1 MPIISDKEICFPHPP
16 GSGGPGTFQSHF
28 EKSIKEAGWRITYAG
43 SSVSPTLIMVVG
55 GTRRLFWLWKM
66 KQKGI
71 PILHRLDGIAWL
83 HRKNFPGLRA
93 FLLAEINN
101 LLYKII
107 HNWLSDLIIYQSN
120 FVMEWWS
127 RKGNR
132 RKDSYRIIYNGTNL
146 NIFKPPSDIGKSVRI
161 VCIEGTIDYS
171 PFVSMLINDLR
182 DLLPSRM
189 TFELYGNFRNKE
201 LVQSIHPDIDYK
213 GFIPRGEVHKVLEG
227 SIYLSLDL
235 HPACPN
241 GVIEAL
247 ASGAPVVA
255 FDTGSLKELVTS
267 DAGEVINYGSD
278 PWNVGYPDVKSLCA
292 SILKV
297 EARYVQ
303 YSTAARKLAEERFSL
318 EYMTQVYLQA
328 MEDLTKKQQNEDST
342 RSITL

>member
-1 MPIISDKEICFPHPP
+1 MPVNPEREICFPHPP

-28 EKSIKEAGWRITYAG
+28 EKSIKEAGWKISYAG
-43 SSVSPTLIMVVG
+43 RSESPTLIMVVG

-83 HRKNFPGLRA
+83 HRKNYPGLRA
-93 FLLAEINN
+93 FILAEINN
-101 LLYKII
+101 FLYKII
-107 HNWLSDLIIYQSN
+107 HNEFSDLIIYQSN
-120 FVMEWWS
+120 FVKEWWN

-132 RKDSYRIIYNGTNL
+132 RKDISRIIYNGTNL
-146 NIFKPPSDIGKSVRI
+146 KIFRPPSEIGNSLRL

-171 PFVSMLINDLR
+171 PFASKLINELR

-201 LVQSIHPDIDYK
+201 LLNSIHPDIDYK
-213 GFIPRGEVHKVLEG
+213 GFIPRGEVHEVLKG

-247 ASGAPVVA
+247 ACGAPVIA

-267 DAGEVINYGSD
+267 DAGEVVDYGSD
-278 PWNVGYPDVKSLCA
+278 PWKIGFPDVNVMCA

-297 EARYVQ
+297 EARYED
-303 YSTAARKLAEERFSL
+303 YSTAARKLAEERFGL
-318 EYMTQVYLQA
+318 EYMTKAYLQA
-328 MEDLTKKQQNEDST
+328 MEDLIKK
-342 RSITL
+342 